1 MAKVSTL
8 TEHDA
13 LRLILDCRAIGR
25 NLDSF
30 LLLSE
35 LDKKELVPMFPTA
48 FQKSITSYLGSSN
61 KVDLLIRKR

>member
-13 LRLILDCRAIGR
+13 LRLILDCKAIGR

-35 LDKKELVPMFPTA
+35 LDKKELVPMLPAT
-48 FQKSITSYLGSSN
+48 FQKSISSYVGSSN
-61 KVDLLIRKR
+61 KVDILIRKR

>member
-8 TEHDA
+8 TKHDA

-30 LLLSE
+30 LLISE
-35 LDKKELVPMFPTA
+35 LDKKELVPMLPTA
-48 FQKSITSYLGSSN
+48 FQRSISSYLGSSN
-61 KVDLLIRKR
+61 KVDILIRKR

>member
-30 LLLSE
+30 LLILE
-35 LDKKELVPMFPTA
+35 LDKKELVPMLPTA
-48 FQKSITSYLGSSN
+48 FQRSISSYLGSSN
-61 KVDLLIRKR
+61 KVDILIRKR

>member
-30 LLLSE
+30 LLISE
-35 LDKKELVPMFPTA
+35 LDKKELVELMPVG
-48 FQKSITSYLGSSN
+48 FQRPVTSYLGSSN
-61 KVDLLIRKR
+61 KVDVLIRKR

>member
-13 LRLILDCRAIGR
+13 LRLVLDCRAVGR

-30 LLLSE
+30 LLVSE
-35 LDKKELVPMFPTA
+35 LDKKELVPMLPAA
-48 FQKSITSYLGSSN
+48 FQRSITSYVGSSS
-61 KVDLLIRKR
+61 KVDILIRKR

>member
-1 MAKVSTL
+1 MSKVSTL

-13 LRLILDCRAIGR
+13 LRLILDCKSVGR

-30 LLLSE
+30 LLVSE
-35 LDKKELVPMFPTA
+35 LDKKELVELMPVG
-48 FQKSITSYLGSSN
+48 FQRSVTSYLSSSN

>member
-13 LRLILDCRAIGR
+13 LWLILDCRAIGR

-30 LLLSE
+30 LLISE
-35 LDKKELVPMFPTA
+35 LDKKELVPMLPTA
-48 FQKSITSYLGSSN
+48 FQRSISSYLGSSN
-61 KVDLLIRKR
+61 KVDILIRKR